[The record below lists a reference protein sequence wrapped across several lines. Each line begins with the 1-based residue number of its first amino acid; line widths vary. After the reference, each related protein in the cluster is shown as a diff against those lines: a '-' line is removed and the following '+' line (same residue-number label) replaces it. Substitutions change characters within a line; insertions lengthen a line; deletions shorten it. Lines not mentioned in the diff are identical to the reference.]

1 MAKLG
6 NAFKSLFLDKKAR
19 ESLKNRPQQ
28 PAAPQMRAAQ
38 ALKDPHPTPEEI
50 HARLEEVDQAVGSKK
65 SPDRQQLIKDALK
78 IRSAKAS
85 VLEDLSDEQRNKL
98 HDLAVRSL
106 LGAVR
111 EGGGK

>member
-19 ESLKNRPQQ
+19 DSLKNRPQR
-28 PAAPQMRAAQ
+28 PAAPHMRAVQPPQ
-38 ALKDPHPTPEEI
+38 APHPSVEEI
-50 HARLEEVDQAVGSKK
+50 HARLEEVDQAVDSKK
-65 SPDRQQLIKDALK
+65 SPDRQQLIQEALK

-85 VLEDLSDEQRNKL
+85 ILEDLSDEQRNKL

-106 LGAVR
+106 FNAVR
-111 EGGGK
+111 EGGEK